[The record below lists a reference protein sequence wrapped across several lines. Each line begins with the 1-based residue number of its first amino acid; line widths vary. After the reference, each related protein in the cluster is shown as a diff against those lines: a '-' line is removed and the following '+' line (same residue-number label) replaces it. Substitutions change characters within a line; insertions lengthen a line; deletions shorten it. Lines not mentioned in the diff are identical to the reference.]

1 MSNFALLNN
10 VDHQD
15 VRVITERSA
24 AYGDNVMYAMT
35 FPFEFRDIQAHY
47 PILFQKDENGDFYPV
62 ALFGFEQQ
70 ENLFLDRHGW
80 NARYVPA
87 MIRRQPFLIGYQI
100 PKDQPDGE
108 ANRMLSIDMDHPR
121 VSRETGEPLFQPL
134 GGRTEYLE
142 QVANLLEAIYQ
153 GTEHNKAFA
162 AALDEH
168 NLIESVGFDIALDDG
183 TRNQLLGFYAIDEE
197 RVQQLSGDV
206 LGRFNEQGYLMPLF
220 MVLASMTNMRTLIE
234 EKNRRMGP

>member
-1 MSNFALLNN
+1 MTNFALLNN

-35 FPFEFRDIQAHY
+35 FPSEFRDVQAHY
-47 PILFQKDENGDFYPV
+47 PILFQKDESGELFPI

-70 ENLFLDRHGW
+70 ENLFLDEAGW
-80 NARYVPA
+80 HARYVPA
-87 MIRRQPFLIGYQI
+87 MIRRQPFLIGYQS
-100 PKDQPDGE
+100 PKDQADAE

-121 VSRETGEPLFQPL
+121 VSTETGEPLFQPL

-142 QVANLLEAIYQ
+142 HMANLLEAVFH
-153 GTEHNKAFA
+153 GVEHSKAFV
-162 AALDEH
+162 AALTEQ

-197 RVQQLSGDV
+197 KLAQLPGDV
-206 LGRFNEQGYLMPLF
+206 LESFSRNGFLMPLF
-220 MVLASMTNMRTLIE
+220 MIVASMSNVRGLIE
-234 EKNRRMGP
+234 EKNRRMAQ